1 MRPTASPAGIAALL
15 EALMS
20 GMAALLRRWTTCRTG
35 LGADAL
41 RIRMNRCPGTAL
53 GTRTATLPL
62 LSGGRTTIRAGR
74 AGAITPG
81 PHDIRSLQR
90 ARLGA
95 AAMTMLMIAAPLAG
109 GFRPASLRGLRTIA
123 IGRGLRRRSAIG
135 IPSRNTCAVPCRTG
149 AARLFSPLA
158 RSASGSVARTFD
170 GAPAMRI
177 AFARIARLR
186 SMGVGRRGFGTAIMG
201 ISARRPAAVAV
212 SHSIATQKRLPLCR
226 T

>member
-1 MRPTASPAGIAALL
+1 MRPTASPARIAALF

-20 GMAALLRRWTTCRTG
+20 GMTALLRRWTTGRTG

-41 RIRMNRCPGTAL
+41 RIRMNRRPGTAL
-53 GTRTATLPL
+53 GTRTAALPL

-109 GFRPASLRGLRTIA
+109 RFRPASLRGLRTIA
-123 IGRGLRRRSAIG
+123 VGCGLRRRSAIG

-149 AARLFSPLA
+149 AARLFSPFA
-158 RSASGSVARTFD
+158 RSASGSAARTFD

-177 AFARIARLR
+177 AFAQI
-186 SMGVGRRGFGTAIMG
+186 
-201 ISARRPAAVAV
+201 
-212 SHSIATQKRLPLCR
+212 
-226 T
+226 